1 MTGENEMLYLLIVDL
16 HNTLVKDSN
25 LMINAMKL
33 VLQDIIKIA
42 YSKRASTSQILATL
56 KDKEPYV

>member
-1 MTGENEMLYLLIVDL
+1 MQYLFIFDL

-33 VLQDIIKIA
+33 APQDIIKIA
-42 YSKRASTSQILATL
+42 CSDQVSTGQILATL
-56 KDKEPYV
+56 KDKEP

>member
-1 MTGENEMLYLLIVDL
+1 MLYLLIVDL
-16 HNTLVKDSN
+16 HNTLVKNSN

-42 YSKRASTSQILATL
+42 CSDRVSTSQNLAIL
-56 KDKEPYV
+56 KDKEP